1 MKTNQ
6 KGQTLVIFAI
16 AALALVF
23 FIGLAVD
30 SGSLYV
36 TYGQLKRAVDS
47 AAVAAAN
54 EFKRQEPGHEAD
66 VIPKMTNS
74 AVEILKL
81 QNIDPNNVQLDI
93 RLCDSDF
100 DGFRDNDL
108 ASVAPDFYN
117 RCPITNV
124 PDPVT
129 GLLKQPRKL
138 VWVKA
143 TLDAPLYFL
152 HMLGFSNIPLQT
164 DAIAE
169 AASVDM
175 VLVFDTSESMASDT
189 LGSLCASY
197 VAAGENCPYVDN
209 YDASCNA
216 TNSCQ
221 PLLQAKDAAN
231 ALLGHL
237 YDGYDRVGIVTF
249 DSQAVT
255 RFNLGQNSAINPET
269 HLEEASDA
277 IDAIPLHNDAP
288 SRTNVAAV
296 EDVPG

>member
-1 MKTNQ
+1 MKKQ
-6 KGQTLVIFAI
+6 EKGQTLVIFAI

-108 ASVAPDFYN
+108 ACRGSRFLQPMPDH
-117 RCPITNV
+117 
-124 PDPVT
+124 
-129 GLLKQPRKL
+129 Q
-138 VWVKA
+138 
-143 TLDAPLYFL
+143 
-152 HMLGFSNIPLQT
+152 
-164 DAIAE
+164 
-169 AASVDM
+169 
-175 VLVFDTSESMASDT
+175 
-189 LGSLCASY
+189 
-197 VAAGENCPYVDN
+197 
-209 YDASCNA
+209 
-216 TNSCQ
+216 
-221 PLLQAKDAAN
+221 
-231 ALLGHL
+231 
-237 YDGYDRVGIVTF
+237 
-249 DSQAVT
+249 
-255 RFNLGQNSAINPET
+255 
-269 HLEEASDA
+269 
-277 IDAIPLHNDAP
+277 
-288 SRTNVAAV
+288 RT
-296 EDVPG
+296 